1 MAKVGR
7 AARVASRQRVETI
20 TADKTITTAETGEL
34 YLISGTDVAI
44 TLPAAQDG
52 AYFKFIVSV
61 KVASPA
67 ITIATGA
74 GAGTLAGSSLIA
86 TAGGAFTLESNA
98 QAELADNHHTFTI
111 ADSGSNNLLAGSAI
125 ECFSDGT
132 SWFLLAHLVRDNA
145 SVTATFTGS

>member
-98 QAELADNHHTFTI
+98 QAELGDNHHTFTI
-111 ADSGSNNLLAGSAI
+111 ADSGSNHLLAGSAI